1 MWRRHH
7 DPMPLGVVDVG
18 ANTVRL
24 LVKAGDNVIH
34 RRRAMLRL
42 GQAVELFG
50 EIPGE
55 KVDEAASTVAAFV
68 IDARAHGAERVE
80 VLVTSPGRQATNG
93 DALIERLAE
102 ISGAPVRVLSSEEEG
117 QLGFQG
123 ALNALRVPPRET
135 LAVVDVGGG
144 SAQIAIGTKRDGAT
158 WVRSIDLGSMRLTS
172 RLLQGNPPG
181 REAMEAARR
190 EVRAALIG
198 IEPPFA
204 EEGLAVG
211 GSARAL
217 RELTGPTLTA
227 EALRRAESIL
237 TYTPHDQLVEVWNIE
252 EDRVPTI
259 AAGTVIL
266 SALQEIVNV
275 PLRVRRGGLRDGALA
290 ELEQRIRAARAA

>member
-1 MWRRHH
+1 
-7 DPMPLGVVDVG
+7 MPLGVVDVG

-24 LVKAGDNVIH
+24 LVKSGDYVIH

-42 GQAVELFG
+42 GEAVELYG
-50 EIPGE
+50 HIPPE
-55 KVDEAASTVAAFV
+55 KLAEAASTVAAFV
-68 IDARAHGAERVE
+68 IDGRAHGAERVE
-80 VLVTSPGRQATNG
+80 VLITSPGRQAANG
-93 DALIERLAE
+93 DELIERIAAAC
-102 ISGAPVRVLSSEEEG
+102 GAPVRVLSSDEEG

-135 LAVVDVGGG
+135 LAVIDVGGG
-144 SAQIAIGTKRDGAT
+144 SAQIAIGTKREGAT

-172 RLLQGNPPG
+172 RLLQGDPPG
-181 REAMEAARR
+181 AEAMDAARR
-190 EVRAALIG
+190 EVRVALADIN
-198 IEPPFA
+198 PPFA

-227 EALRRAESIL
+227 EGLRRAESIL
-237 TYTPHDQLVEVWNIE
+237 TFTPHSELIEVWNIE
-252 EDRVPTI
+252 ADRVPTL

-266 SALQEIVNV
+266 SALQELVGV

-290 ELEQRIRAARAA
+290 ELEHRIRATRAA

>member
-1 MWRRHH
+1 
-7 DPMPLGVVDVG
+7 MPLGVVDVG

-24 LVKAGDNVIH
+24 LVKSGDDVIH

-42 GQAVELFG
+42 GEAVELYG
-50 EIPGE
+50 AIPDA
-55 KVDEAASTVAAFV
+55 KLTEAATTVAAFV
-68 IDARAHGAERVE
+68 IDGRAHGAERVE
-80 VLVTSPGRQATNG
+80 VLITSPGRQASNG
-93 DALIERLAE
+93 EELIERIA
-102 ISGAPVRVLSSEEEG
+102 SACGAPVRVLSSEEEG

-123 ALNALRVPPRET
+123 ALNALRVPPRES

-172 RLLQGNPPG
+172 RLLQGDPPG
-181 REAMEAARR
+181 ADAMVAARK
-190 EVRAALIG
+190 EVTAALAG

-204 EEGLAVG
+204 EEGRAVG

-217 RELTGPTLTA
+217 RELTGPVLTH
-227 EALRRAESIL
+227 EALRQAQSIL
-237 TYTPHDQLVEVWNIE
+237 TYTPHSELVDVWNIE
-252 EDRVPTI
+252 PDRVPTL

-266 SALQEIVNV
+266 SALQELVGI

-290 ELEQRIRAARAA
+290 ELEHRVRASRAA